1 MKPVRDT
8 IIEPGLPV
16 LFTVMYLW
24 IHVTPRQTN
33 DELVLSLPIDVTDN
47 DQIEDW
53 FQLRASI
60 AESELRPKQRKMA
73 LKYAFKLIFVK
84 WILQFIINTAPP
96 TSNSVHGR
104 EKCFKF

>member
-8 IIEPGLPV
+8 NTEPGLTV

-24 IHVTPRQTN
+24 IHVTSRQTN

-47 DQIEDW
+47 DQIKDW

-60 AESELRPKQRKMA
+60 AESELRQK
-73 LKYAFKLIFVK
+73 
-84 WILQFIINTAPP
+84 
-96 TSNSVHGR
+96 
-104 EKCFKF
+104 